1 MKNNHNIFQKLVILE
16 MANNH
21 MGDLSHAFKIIKT
34 YKKFQKKF
42 NFKFAFKL
50 QYRHLG
56 TFIHKSFKNR
66 NDLHY
71 IKRFNDTK
79 LSNNQFNKIINFIK
93 KNNFYTIATPF
104 DEKSV
109 DLILKQNLD
118 YIKVAS
124 CSFDDWPLLE
134 KISTTEKPLV
144 LSTAGASLNTID
156 NVVSFLKN
164 RDKNFCLMHCVGQ
177 YPTPKAKLNLAR
189 IKLLKNRYEDVPIG
203 YSTHEDPNDFVS
215 IKVAISQGASTFEKH
230 VGLPTKDYDINKYSL
245 SPDQCNRWL
254 SSMSDT
260 FRSLSSSNIN
270 IIEKQSLNSLRR
282 GIFLKKKYEK
292 NKNINKKDLYFAFPC
307 INGQL
312 TANDLSKYTFLISKK
327 NIQKD
332 TALMVKDIKIVN
344 SRNLIFK
351 YLTRIKKLILKSNI
365 IYPKNS
371 KLEISHHY
379 GIENFLRY
387 GLSMITIVNRKY
399 CKKILILLPGQT
411 HPTQYHKIKEETF
424 NIVYGKMIL
433 YLDNK
438 KQICKPG
445 DIVTIKNN
453 VKHKFSTENG
463 CIIEEIS
470 TTHNISDS
478 FYEDK
483 IINNNKNRKTVL
495 NYW

>member
-1 MKNNHNIFQKLVILE
+1 MKYNHNIFQKLVILE

-42 NFKFAFKL
+42 KFKFAFKL

-124 CSFDDWPLLE
+124 CSFNDWPLLE

-177 YPTPKAKLNLAR
+177 YPTPRAKLNLAR
-189 IKLLKNRYEDVPIG
+189 IKLLRNRYEDVPIG

-215 IKVAISQGASTFEKH
+215 IKVAISQGANTFEKH
-230 VGLPTKDYDINKYSL
+230 VGLSTKDYEINKYSL
-245 SPDQCNRWL
+245 NPDQCNRWL
-254 SSMSDT
+254 SSMNDT

-312 TANDLSKYTFLISKK
+312 TANDLSKYTFLKSKK

-478 FYEDK
+478 FYEDN